1 MPEALGRCPDGRSG
15 LPERQL
21 QVAGESHLSGDR
33 LLRSQCHLPKG
44 RLGKALQVCPSA
56 VVVAMGANSAALRSV
71 FAQETFGEILSHWD
85 DLGTSPAKC
94 FHKAAEL

>member
-1 MPEALGRCPDGRSG
+1 MGALGSQSG
-15 LPERQL
+15 NSKS
-21 QVAGESHLSGDR
+21 QVSRICQETGYSEVNATYVM
-33 LLRSQCHLPKG
+33 G

-71 FAQETFGEILSHWD
+71 FAQETVGEILSHWD